1 MRSNIV
7 RTTSGARVPDS
18 CVTASTPVGARYISP
33 LHSLAPPGHERVVDP
48 DLVETAGDDEVDK
61 VVDRLRAVVEAR
73 RREEDDRARL
83 VQRGESL
90 QGDRGEGGLRR

>member
-7 RTTSGARVPDS
+7 RTTPGARVPDS
-18 CVTASTPVGARYISP
+18 CVTASTSVGARYISP

-48 DLVETAGDDEVDK
+48 DLVEAARDDEVDE

-73 RREEDDRARL
+73 RREENDRARF
-83 VQRGESL
+83 VQRRQSPKMDGGE
-90 QGDRGEGGLRR
+90 RRLA